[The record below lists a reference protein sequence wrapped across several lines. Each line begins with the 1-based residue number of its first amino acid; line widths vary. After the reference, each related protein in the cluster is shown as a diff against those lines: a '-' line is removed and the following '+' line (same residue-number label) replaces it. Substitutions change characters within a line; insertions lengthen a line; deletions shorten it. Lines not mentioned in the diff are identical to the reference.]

1 MLKPFRLSAVAFL
14 AIKRPLRSYRF
25 ADLVLSAVMAVMPVV
40 PLVYSVIF
48 KMTCFTLGVKVKVF
62 STGVL
67 KLMLYDFTLLSL
79 GKTNLFAS

>member
-62 STGVL
+62 YTGLVKYIL
-67 KLMLYDFTLLSL
+67 CDFTLFYLWAA
-79 GKTNLFAS
+79 GAE